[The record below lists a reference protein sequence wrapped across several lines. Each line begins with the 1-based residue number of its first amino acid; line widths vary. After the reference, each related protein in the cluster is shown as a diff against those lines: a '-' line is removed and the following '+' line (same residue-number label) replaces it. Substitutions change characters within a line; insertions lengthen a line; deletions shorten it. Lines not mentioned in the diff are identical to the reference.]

1 MLAKIQ
7 RKTIHYKKSINLNKK
22 IKMNFKIILLLALS
36 LLVIE
41 GSFAQTKRQKK
52 ITISGYVT
60 DGNDKPLSG
69 VTIIVDGVT
78 LNKSTNSK
86 GFYNIKVKPDIK
98 SLMVYTLYNG
108 GLEVEFKGKTKIN
121 FILEPNTSNEGKYI
135 PKDQLVD
142 LGYGNALKSNL
153 ASSYGV
159 IDGGQSDDF
168 TYKNIFD
175 MIQGQVPGVVVSG
188 SSITIRGTNSINS
201 GTQPLFV
208 VDGSTTDAIDYINP
222 RDVKS
227 ISIIKGS
234 ATAIYGVRGA
244 NGVILI
250 TTKSG
255 SIKK

>member
-1 MLAKIQ
+1 MKL
-7 RKTIHYKKSINLNKK
+7 KTIV
-22 IKMNFKIILLLALS
+22 IIALS
-36 LLVIE
+36 LLVVE
-41 GSFAQTKRQKK
+41 VSFAQTKKQKK
-52 ITISGYVT
+52 VTVSGYVT
-60 DGNDKPLSG
+60 DGNNKPLSG

-78 LNKSTNSK
+78 LNRSTNSK
-86 GFYNIKVKPDIK
+86 GFYKIKVYPDIK

-108 GLEVEFKGKTKIN
+108 GLEVEFRGKTKIN
-121 FILEPNTSNEGKYI
+121 FILEPNTSSEGKYI

-142 LGYGNALKSNL
+142 LGYGNALKSDL

-159 IDGGQSDDF
+159 IDGENSDDF
-168 TYKNIFD
+168 NYKNIFD

-188 SSITIRGTNSINS
+188 SSVLIRGTNSING

-208 VDGSTTDAIDYINP
+208 VDGSATYSIDYINP

>member
-1 MLAKIQ
+1 
-7 RKTIHYKKSINLNKK
+7 
-22 IKMNFKIILLLALS
+22 MNFKIIIIIAFS
-36 LLVIE
+36 LWVVE

-52 ITISGYVT
+52 VTVSGYVT
-60 DGNDKPLSG
+60 DGNNKPLSG

-78 LNKSTNSK
+78 LNRSTNSK
-86 GFYNIKVKPDIK
+86 GFYKIKVYPDIK

-108 GLEVEFKGKTKIN
+108 GLEVEFRGKTKIN
-121 FILEPNTSNEGKYI
+121 FILEPNTSSEGKYI

-153 ASSYGV
+153 SSSYGV
-159 IDGGQSDDF
+159 IDGENSDDF

-175 MIQGQVPGVVVSG
+175 MIQGKVPGVVVSG
-188 SSITIRGTNSINS
+188 SSVIIRGTNSINA

-208 VDGSTTDAIDYINP
+208 VDGSATEFIDYINP

-227 ISIIKGS
+227 ISIIKGP
-234 ATAIYGVRGA
+234 ATAIYGVKGA